1 MIGHQ
6 PWPAGIDAGLR
17 DRSGG
22 DGSAQSAASPARR
35 DRPASGLRVAGTAR
49 RTAGTDRAGDGRRPR
64 HLTAAGPARK
74 RWPPAAAGA
83 ALIVGSALAFALDG
97 PVAQAAYQ
105 QGLDPATFGFW
116 RAAAG
121 ALVLGGYL
129 ATRLRPGAL
138 AGIRRMRR
146 AAAIRLALA
155 AVAGLGLNLALFE
168 AFARLPVAV
177 AVAAFGC
184 YPLFVAA
191 CEAVS
196 RRPAAGAVR
205 LGMAV
210 VAIAGLML
218 LIRPDRSV
226 SVPVAGLLLALL
238 AAVLH
243 AAYILLGRGGWDQVG
258 DGTATFLIVATA
270 AVGLGVLAAATRPAA
285 VLAPVTD
292 LGHTGLLLLL
302 EGVLAGAAAP
312 LLFLAGLRR
321 IGATQTAVLSLCEPL
336 AATLLAA
343 VLLGQLLAPSQLL
356 GGALLLSAGIAV
368 QTVPARPARRARD
381 DAGFSARHLAG
392 GHPGGRP
399 PDATRR
405 PEAA

>member
-1 MIGHQ
+1 MI
-6 PWPAGIDAGLR
+6 D
-17 DRSGG
+17 
-22 DGSAQSAASPARR
+22 
-35 DRPASGLRVAGTAR
+35 
-49 RTAGTDRAGDGRRPR
+49 
-64 HLTAAGPARK
+64 K
-74 RWPPAAAGA
+74 KWPPAAAGA
-83 ALIVGSALAFALDG
+83 ALIVASALAFALDG

-105 QGLDPATFGFW
+105 RGLDPATFGFW
-116 RAAAG
+116 RASAG
-121 ALVLGGYL
+121 ALVLGGCL
-129 ATRLRPGAL
+129 AARLRPRAM
-138 AGIRRMRR
+138 AGIWRMRR

-184 YPLFVAA
+184 YPLLVAA
-191 CEAVS
+191 WEAAS
-196 RRPAAGAVR
+196 RRPAAGAAR

-226 SVPVAGLLLALL
+226 SVPIAGLLLALL

-243 AAYILLGRGGWDQVG
+243 AAYILLGRGGWGQVG
-258 DGTATFLIVATA
+258 DGAATFLIVATA
-270 AVGLGVLAAATRPAA
+270 ALGLGAMAAVTRPAT

-292 LGHTGLLLLL
+292 PGLTGLLLL
-302 EGVLAGAAAP
+302 EGALAGAAAP

-343 VLLGQLLAPSQLL
+343 VMLGQLLAPSQLL
-356 GGALLLSAGIAV
+356 GGALLLGAGIAV
-368 QTVPARPARRARD
+368 QIVPARAVRRARD
-381 DAGFSARHLAG
+381 GAGSPARHLS
-392 GHPGGRP
+392 GGRLP
-399 PDATRR
+399 AQQAGCGHHGFGAHQVSQPDRAS
-405 PEAA
+405 A

>member
-1 MIGHQ
+1 
-6 PWPAGIDAGLR
+6 
-17 DRSGG
+17 
-22 DGSAQSAASPARR
+22 
-35 DRPASGLRVAGTAR
+35 
-49 RTAGTDRAGDGRRPR
+49 
-64 HLTAAGPARK
+64 
-74 RWPPAAAGA
+74 
-83 ALIVGSALAFALDG
+83 VGSALAFALDG

-116 RAAAG
+116 RASAG
-121 ALVLGGYL
+121 ALVLGVYL
-129 ATRLRPGAL
+129 AARLRPGAL

-146 AAAIRLALA
+146 PAAIRLALA

-177 AVAAFGC
+177 AVASFGC

-191 CEAVS
+191 WEAVS
-196 RRPAAGAVR
+196 GRAAAGAVR

-218 LIRPDRSV
+218 LVRPDRSV

-258 DGTATFLIVATA
+258 DGAATFLIVAA
-270 AVGLGVLAAATRPAA
+270 AALGLGVMVVATRPAA

-292 LGHTGLLLLL
+292 PGHTGLLLLV
-302 EGVLAGAAAP
+302 EGALAGAAAP

-343 VLLGQLLAPSQLL
+343 VMLGQLLAPSQLL
-356 GGALLLSAGIAV
+356 GGALLLGAGIAV
-368 QTVPARPARRARD
+368 QTVPARRARRARG
-381 DAGFSARHLAG
+381 DAGSPARDPAG
-392 GHPGGRP
+392 SHPGRRP
-399 PDATRR
+399 PGATRR

>member
-1 MIGHQ
+1 MI
-6 PWPAGIDAGLR
+6 
-17 DRSGG
+17 DR
-22 DGSAQSAASPARR
+22 
-35 DRPASGLRVAGTAR
+35 
-49 RTAGTDRAGDGRRPR
+49 
-64 HLTAAGPARK
+64 K
-74 RWPPAAAGA
+74 WPPAAAGA

-97 PVAQAAYQ
+97 PVAQAAYR

-116 RAAAG
+116 RASAG
-121 ALVLGGYL
+121 ALVLGGCL
-129 ATRLRPGAL
+129 AARLRPGAW
-138 AGIRRMRR
+138 ARIWRMRR

-184 YPLFVAA
+184 YPLLVAA
-191 CEAVS
+191 WEAAS
-196 RRPAAGAVR
+196 RRAAAGAAS

-218 LIRPDRSV
+218 LIRPDRSA

-243 AAYILLGRGGWDQVG
+243 AAYILLGRGGWGQVP
-258 DGTATFLIVATA
+258 DGVATFLIVATA
-270 AVGLGVLAAATRPAA
+270 ALGLGAMAAVTRPAA
-285 VLAPVTD
+285 VLAPVTSPG
-292 LGHTGLLLLL
+292 LTGLLLLL
-302 EGVLAGAAAP
+302 EGALAGAAAP

-343 VLLGQLLAPSQLL
+343 VMFGQLLAPSQLL
-356 GGALLLSAGIAV
+356 GGALLLGAGIAV
-368 QTVPARPARRARD
+368 QTVPARPARQARRVSQPDRA
-381 DAGFSARHLAG
+381 SA
-392 GHPGGRP
+392 
-399 PDATRR
+399 
-405 PEAA
+405 

>member
-1 MIGHQ
+1 M
-6 PWPAGIDAGLR
+6 
-17 DRSGG
+17 
-22 DGSAQSAASPARR
+22 
-35 DRPASGLRVAGTAR
+35 
-49 RTAGTDRAGDGRRPR
+49 
-64 HLTAAGPARK
+64 
-74 RWPPAAAGA
+74 
-83 ALIVGSALAFALDG
+83 
-97 PVAQAAYQ
+97 AQAAYQ

-129 ATRLRPGAL
+129 AARLRPGVL
-138 AGIRRMRR
+138 AGIRRMSR
-146 AAAIRLALA
+146 AAAIRLTLA

-191 CEAVS
+191 WEAVS
-196 RRPAAGAVR
+196 RRAAAGTVR

-226 SVPVAGLLLALL
+226 SVPIAGLLLALL

-258 DGTATFLIVATA
+258 DGAATFLIVATA
-270 AVGLGVLAAATRPAA
+270 ALGLGVMAAATRPTA
-285 VLAPVTD
+285 VLAPVTGPG
-292 LGHTGLLLLL
+292 LTGLLLLL
-302 EGVLAGAAAP
+302 EGALAGAAAP

-321 IGATQTAVLSLCEPL
+321 IGATQTAVLSLSEPL

-343 VLLGQLLAPSQLL
+343 VMFGQLLAPSQLL
-356 GGALLLSAGIAV
+356 GGALLLGAGIAV
-368 QTVPARPARRARD
+368 QIVPARLARRARGG
-381 DAGFSARHLAG
+381 AASPVRHLAG
-392 GHPGGRP
+392 SRP
-399 PDATRR
+399 PDAARQS
-405 PEAA
+405 EAA